1 MKKQVDPEA
10 LEKAVLELNERI
22 KAHREYI
29 AGHETRT
36 RVVLIDPLLRAL
48 GWNLE
53 NPDEVQLEFKLST
66 GKPDYALMKDGQ
78 PIAVIEAKR
87 LGTRLE
93 SQNPGQVIKYTDD
106 RKFSQRQVVAFTNG
120 EVWRFFRASKNW
132 DAETVDL
139 SSIQTFKT
147 AFDLVECLSVSKFEP
162 PPPRNNTRSG
172 IAVVP
177 TVQSNATPLP
187 EADWKRKPVRLRFE
201 DGSEQATP
209 FWTRLYIEIA
219 RHVVDRGLVSPEDYP
234 VVLAQTKQPKKCA
247 MNTSKVH
254 LHGTL
259 FRNAKL
265 VREGIWLEN
274 NLGSNKTRWQYSVRM
289 LERFGID
296 PMTVLVEYA
305 SSSTGSAKSPPPS
318 MKTGSAR

>member
-1 MKKQVDPEA
+1 MKKQVDPET
-10 LEKAVLELNERI
+10 LEKAVLEINERI

-29 AGHETRT
+29 AGDETRT

-93 SQNPGQVIKYTDD
+93 TQNPGQVIKYTDD

-139 SSIQTFKT
+139 SSVQTFKT
-147 AFDLVECLSVSKFEP
+147 AFDLVECLSASRFEP
-162 PPPRNNTRSG
+162 PPPRNSNRLVS
-172 IAVVP
+172 AVVM
-177 TVQSNATPLP
+177 TVQSPATTLV
-187 EADWKRKPVRLRFE
+187 EADWKRKPALLRFE
-201 DGSEQATP
+201 DGSKRVVNS
-209 FWTRLYIEIA
+209 WA
-219 RHVVDRGLVSPEDYP
+219 RVYLETCRYVVYDGLVQPDDYP
-234 VVLAQTKQPKKCA
+234 VVLAKGQQVKRCA

-254 LHGTL
+254 PNGNDFTDP
-259 FRNAKL
+259 
-265 VREGIWLEN
+265 REVSEGVWLEN
-274 NLGSNKTRWQYSVRM
+274 DLGSNKAIKDYSVRM
-289 LERFGID
+289 LRKFGID
-296 PMTVLVEYA
+296 PGSVQIEYA
-305 SSSTGSAKSPPPS
+305 TITIDSSKPPP
-318 MKTGSAR
+318 MPLNKGRAR